1 MSWCFKMQLQY
12 QKESGSY
19 KYCPNNKYWICI
31 YILILFIEII
41 RDTTYDDDDEVNVK
55 GGWEKGGT

>member
-1 MSWCFKMQLQY
+1 MQLQY

-41 RDTTYDDDDEVNVK
+41 RDTTYDDDEVNVK